1 MILNAIF
8 AVIMVEL
15 IIVGWIDLK
24 TCKISNRWIIINIII
39 SAGLHVAYKDIY
51 PFTLETLIFPLGFIT
66 VGFFLYLLNIMGAGD
81 SKFLA
86 SLFLIIPLQYH
97 LMFFEKL
104 VLSTVAVGATMLVF
118 RIMRNA
124 RTLKAYYLSRYWAG
138 IKETLR
144 SRFSY
149 APVICIAWML
159 MGFILWK

>member
-1 MILNAIF
+1 MILNTIF
-8 AVIMVEL
+8 AVIMAEL
-15 IIVGWIDLK
+15 LIVGWIDLK
-24 TCKISNRWIIINIII
+24 TCKISNRWIIVNFII
-39 SAGLHVAYKDIY
+39 SAGLHITFRDIY
-51 PFTLETLIFPLGFIT
+51 PLTLETLIFPFGFIAG
-66 VGFFLYLLNIMGAGD
+66 GFFLYLLNIMGAGD